1 MPQEKEQ
8 KSNQS
13 NREKKLA
20 RTEVKI
26 IRAEEGLIILVTEIG
41 KDFRVQ
47 IPKNV
52 RHNITTSRKVRITIE
67 KT

>member
-1 MPQEKEQ
+1 M
-8 KSNQS
+8 
-13 NREKKLA
+13 A

-52 RHNITTSRKVRITIE
+52 RHNITASRKVRITIE